1 MFADRYFGKRY
12 FPNRY
17 FPTAA
22 ESPVIA
28 HPFGGDPGFY
38 RRPIKYVRDGKIV
51 DLNEPQEPAL
61 QAVEW
66 PELSPQ
72 IIAALRA
79 GLPIDRPAPV
89 DFAAMLEQKM
99 GQLMIQ
105 RHLADMADD
114 DAVTALLLA

>member
-22 ESPVIA
+22 ESPVIS
-28 HPFGGDPGFY
+28 HPVGGDGGFY
-38 RRPIKYVRDGKIV
+38 RRPIKYIRDGKIV
-51 DLNEPQEPAL
+51 DLNEPQEPI
-61 QAVEW
+61 VEVVAW

-72 IIAALRA
+72 VIAALQA
-79 GLPIDRPAPV
+79 GIPVDRPASV
-89 DFAAMLEQKM
+89 DRAAMLEQTM

-105 RHLADMADD
+105 RYLADMADD